1 MARSKAYE
9 HIKSVT
15 NKLTK
20 KKKHA
25 QANRIRR
32 RALKKTKRVC

>member
-1 MARSKAYE
+1 MARTKAHD
-9 HIKSVT
+9 HIKSVKR
-15 NKLTK
+15 KLTK

-32 RALKKTKRVC
+32 KARQKIKRVC

>member
-1 MARSKAYE
+1 MARSKK
-9 HIKSVT
+9 HNQIKTVK

-32 RALKKTKRVC
+32 RERKKHKRIS

>member
-1 MARSKAYE
+1 MARNKAHD

-15 NKLTK
+15 GKLTK

-32 RALKKTKRVC
+32 KTRQKSKRVC

>member
-1 MARSKAYE
+1 MARNKAHD

-15 NKLTK
+15 KKLTK

-32 RALKKTKRVC
+32 REKKKSKRVC

>member
-1 MARSKAYE
+1 MASNKDLK
-9 HIKSVT
+9 HINSVKG
-15 NKLTK
+15 KLSK

-32 RALKKTKRVC
+32 KIRQKSKRVC